1 MKNKHP
7 NDTEIQQYVLE
18 KENCDI
24 DIVKHMEHCTN
35 CAAKAAQYTLMF
47 DKIEQQE
54 KPIFNFNL
62 ADLVVEQL
70 YKPQPKVANE
80 KWFFY
85 FIIFTLLF
93 SVCAIFYLFGNNL
106 QNLLLRTKPLL
117 TGLIITTVTILL
129 VFLCID
135 MYRKYQAQM
144 NALNFY

>member
-1 MKNKHP
+1 MTNKHL
-7 NDTEIQQYVLE
+7 NDIEIQQYVLE
-18 KENCDI
+18 KANFDI
-24 DIVKHMEHCTN
+24 DIVEHMRHCTI
-35 CAAKAAQYTLMF
+35 CAEKAAHYTLVF
-47 DKIEQQE
+47 DEIEQQE

-62 ADLVVEQL
+62 ADLVVAQL
-70 YKPQPKVANE
+70 PKPQPKVANE

-117 TGLIITTVTILL
+117 NGLIITTVTILL

>member
-1 MKNKHP
+1 MTNKHL
-7 NDTEIQQYVLE
+7 NDIEIQQYVLE
-18 KENCDI
+18 KANCDI
-24 DIVKHMEHCTN
+24 DIAEHMQHCTN
-35 CAAKAAQYTLMF
+35 CAAKAAQYNLMF
-47 DKIEQQE
+47 DGIEQQE

-62 ADLVVEQL
+62 ADLVVKQL
-70 YKPQPKVANE
+70 PQHQPKVANE
-80 KWFFY
+80 KWVFY
-85 FIIFTLLF
+85 FVIFIAIF

-106 QNLLLRTKPLL
+106 QNLFFGTKPIL